1 MENHF
6 YHIKGPPLNVTI
18 SITHVR
24 NCMMGATQL
33 DGNPEEKGM
42 NVATLP
48 VFFLSEVI
56 YTPQNN

>member
-1 MENHF
+1 MGNHF

-24 NCMMGATQL
+24 NCMMGATPL
-33 DGNPEEKGM
+33 DGNPEEKGI

-48 VFFLSEVI
+48 VIFIRSHI
-56 YTPQNN
+56 YSSK